1 MKFALYST
9 FAAVAAAAHLEP
21 AYLKNGVS
29 YISELPTTG
38 KVQFAGVNIAGFDFG
53 CDINGTCNLAS
64 AFDVVS
70 KGNGI
75 AQMSHFTKNSGLNAF
90 RLPVGWQFLL
100 NNEQTPGGPIDATNL
115 AAYDGLVRGC
125 LDSGSKAC
133 IVDVHNYARFNGG
146 IIGQG
151 GPANEVLVNLWTQ
164 LATHYANE
172 SRIVFGVMNEPHDIP
187 NIVTW
192 AQTVQEVV
200 TAIRK
205 AGAMTQ
211 MIIMPGNN
219 FTSAA
224 AFVENGSGAALMNV
238 TNPDGTID
246 NLFFDVHRYLDADNS
261 GTHTECVTNNI
272 DGAFTPLATFLRM
285 NGRRAFLTETGG
297 GNTASCL
304 QFLCEQLAFINK
316 NSDVYLGWIGWAAG
330 GFDQTYELVETPIQ
344 GNGTLTDTSLVKQC
358 VAGQFVSPASG

>member
-246 NLFFDVHRYLDADNS
+246 NLFFDVHRYL
-261 GTHTECVTNNI
+261 
-272 DGAFTPLATFLRM
+272 
-285 NGRRAFLTETGG
+285 GRP
-297 GNTASCL
+297 S
-304 QFLCEQLAFINK
+304 
-316 NSDVYLGWIGWAAG
+316 
-330 GFDQTYELVETPIQ
+330 
-344 GNGTLTDTSLVKQC
+344 
-358 VAGQFVSPASG
+358 